1 MVSRLNTGNKEKN
14 MKKWMA
20 PVLAILLLTACGG
33 DRNVGTPDVEL
44 DDFYDALAKEY
55 QWDNGYMVE
64 VEDEQ
69 LDDWYPGLQG
79 LHPEQVE
86 AHMPMM
92 SSVVNEL
99 VFVECET
106 EKDAEEAAGILQ
118 ARIDLQAEGGAWYPE
133 SMEAWSRGIVIQQG
147 TYVAMIA
154 SAEHQDE
161 IVEAFT
167 NLFV

>member
-1 MVSRLNTGNKEKN
+1 
-14 MKKWMA
+14 MKKWIV
-20 PVLAILLLTACGG
+20 PVLAILLLTACGS
-33 DRNVGTPDVEL
+33 DEPVKMPDVDL
-44 DDFYDALAKEY
+44 DDFYESLAKEY
-55 QWDNGYMVE
+55 QWDNGYMVD

-69 LDDWYPGLQG
+69 LNDWYPGLRD

-92 SSVVNEL
+92 SSVVNEV

-106 EKDAEEAAGILQ
+106 EQDAENAAAILQ
-118 ARIDLQAEGGAWYPE
+118 ERIDLQAEGGAWYPE
-133 SMEAWSRGIVIQQG
+133 SMEAWRRGIVIQQG

-161 IVEAFT
+161 IAEAFT
-167 NLFV
+167 NLFL

>member
-1 MVSRLNTGNKEKN
+1 
-14 MKKWMA
+14 MKKWMV
-20 PVLAILLLTACGG
+20 PVLAILLLTACGS
-33 DRNVGTPDVEL
+33 DDPVKMPDVDL
-44 DDFYDALAKEY
+44 DDFYESLAKEY
-55 QWDNGYMVE
+55 QWDNGYMVD

-69 LDDWYPGLQG
+69 LNDWYPGLRD

-92 SSVVNEL
+92 SSVVNEV

-106 EKDAEEAAGILQ
+106 EQDAENAAAILQ
-118 ARIDLQAEGGAWYPE
+118 ERIDLQANGGAWYPE
-133 SMEAWSRGIVIQQG
+133 SMEAWRRGIVIQQG

-161 IVEAFT
+161 IAEAFT
-167 NLFV
+167 NLFL

>member
-1 MVSRLNTGNKEKN
+1 
-14 MKKWMA
+14 MKKWMVT
-20 PVLAILLLTACGG
+20 VLAILLLTACGS
-33 DRNVGTPDVEL
+33 DEPVKTPDVDL
-44 DDFYDALAKEY
+44 DDFYESLAKEY
-55 QWDNGYMVE
+55 QWDNGYMVD

-69 LDDWYPGLQG
+69 LNDWYPGLRD

-92 SSVVNEL
+92 SSVVNEV

-106 EKDAEEAAGILQ
+106 EQDAENAAAILQ
-118 ARIDLQAEGGAWYPE
+118 ERIDLQANGGAWYPE
-133 SMEAWSRGIVIQQG
+133 SMEAWRRGIVIQQG

-161 IVEAFT
+161 IAEAFT
-167 NLFV
+167 NLFL